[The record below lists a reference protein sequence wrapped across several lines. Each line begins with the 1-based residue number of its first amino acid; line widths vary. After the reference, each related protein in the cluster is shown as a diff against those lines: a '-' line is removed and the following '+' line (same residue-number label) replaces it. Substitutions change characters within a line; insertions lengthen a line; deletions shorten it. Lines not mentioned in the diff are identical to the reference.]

1 MERMLG
7 DLLKGLEMMLRALG
21 SENSADKKREKLAQE
36 LFRIHL
42 DLVELVER
50 GRELIRLAGEG
61 EVRNRGISITL
72 LTEQGR
78 VLQSLAERLSS
89 QTLAGVL
96 ELHMPDLTQQLFVF
110 LSEKGDRV
118 WFSLD
123 QLVSDGRKL
132 SPEEWV
138 ARLEQRM
145 EESGE
150 HYFQHSLAWGEAV
163 RIGDVSALTD
173 PLEGSGHHPWRRRF
187 GGPPP
192 GKVETIVLASPGEI
206 HRGSALLDNIA
217 QADEQL
223 RGFLVQ
229 KFKLEDVL

>member
-1 MERMLG
+1 
-7 DLLKGLEMMLRALG
+7 
-21 SENSADKKREKLAQE
+21 
-36 LFRIHL
+36 
-42 DLVELVER
+42 
-50 GRELIRLAGEG
+50 
-61 EVRNRGISITL
+61 
-72 LTEQGR
+72 
-78 VLQSLAERLSS
+78 
-89 QTLAGVL
+89 VL

-123 QLVSDGRKL
+123 QLVSDGSKL
-132 SPEEWV
+132 SPKDWV

-163 RIGDVSALTD
+163 RIEDVPALTD
-173 PLEGSGHHPWRRRF
+173 PLEGSGHRPWRRRF

-192 GKVETIVLASPGEI
+192 KQVETIVLASPGEI

-217 QADEQL
+217 RADEQL